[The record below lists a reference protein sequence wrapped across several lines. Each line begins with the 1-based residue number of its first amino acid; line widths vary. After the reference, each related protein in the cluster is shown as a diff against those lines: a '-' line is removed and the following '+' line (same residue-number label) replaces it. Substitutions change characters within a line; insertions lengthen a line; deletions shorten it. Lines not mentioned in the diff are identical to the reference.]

1 MKDISYKF
9 PNSEI
14 LIKNNEATKINSEIE
29 KEKIEEF
36 FRNYKI
42 DIDCK
47 EVYVSINSITYV
59 IDLKCKT
66 KVSTIKSYKE
76 DLMLIFNAIDIEFQV
91 AINGTTYLGIHLIK
105 YKDKIL
111 MLGDLI
117 QDKEFV
123 EAKQKIPIIIGKD
136 FNNKIV
142 IEDLAQLPHL
152 LVAGTTGT
160 GKSNFLSTIIVDIIY
175 KFKPSEVKLIL
186 VDTRKTNFQ
195 RFNTLP
201 HLLIPVITES
211 QKTIGALAYLIQEMS
226 NRYKLFENKKVDNI
240 DNYNKISE
248 EKLPRII
255 TIIEDFYDLMMETG
269 KEIEIYIQRLIQ
281 MCRAAGINIIIST
294 QRPSTNV
301 ITGVIKANIPTRIA
315 FKVPSQTDSKTIIDI
330 AGAEEL
336 LIYGDI
342 LFSKVG
348 EYKIKRV
355 QTPYISDKEIKDIMN
370 EIGINN
376 EFYYKAELLNTVNKN
391 DTDFDENYDI
401 DESNE
406 IDPLLLEAI
415 ECVIETGQ
423 ASASFI
429 QRRFKVGYAR
439 AERIMNQM
447 EEKGII
453 SGYEGS
459 RPRKV
464 FLKNDNINI
473 IENNNED
480 TNVKKMDNIETD
492 NISKIENEES
502 IFNKCWFWVLTIIF
516 VLIIIANI

>member
-1 MKDISYKF
+1 MEDISYKF

-14 LIKNNEATKINSEIE
+14 LIKNNEVSKINCEIE

-36 FRNYKI
+36 FKNYKI

-47 EVYVSINSITYV
+47 DVYVGINSITYV
-59 IDLKCKT
+59 IDLKCKN
-66 KVSTIKSYKE
+66 KVSTIKSYKD
-76 DLMLIFNAIDIEFQV
+76 DLMLIFNAIDVEFQV
-91 AINGTTYLGIHLIK
+91 AINGTAYLGIHLIK
-105 YKDKIL
+105 NKDKIL

-136 FNNKIV
+136 FNDKIV
-142 IEDLAQLPHL
+142 IEDLTQLPHL

-175 KFKPSEVKLIL
+175 KLKPSEVKLVL
-186 VDTRKTNFQ
+186 VDIRKTSFQ

-211 QKTIGALAYLIQEMS
+211 QKAIGVLAYLIQEMS

-240 DNYNKISE
+240 DSYNKISE

-255 TIIEDFYDLMMETG
+255 TIIEDFYDLMMDTG
-269 KEIEIYIQRLIQ
+269 KEIEIYIQKLIQ
-281 MCRAAGINIIIST
+281 MCRASGINIIISI

-301 ITGVIKANIPTRIA
+301 ITGVIKANIPSRIA
-315 FKVPSQTDSKTIIDI
+315 FKVPSQIDSKTIIDV

-342 LFSKVG
+342 IFSKVG
-348 EYKIKRV
+348 ECKIKRV
-355 QTPYISDKEIKDIMN
+355 QTPYISDKEIEDIIN
-370 EIGINN
+370 EIRINN
-376 EFYYKAELLNTVNKN
+376 ELYYNTELLKSVNEN
-391 DTDFDENYDI
+391 DNDFGENYNIEYEED
-401 DESNE
+401 E
-406 IDPLLLEAI
+406 IDSFLLEAI

-423 ASASFI
+423 ATTSFI

-439 AERIMNQM
+439 AGRIIDQM
-447 EEKGII
+447 EARGII
-453 SGYEGS
+453 SGYMGS
-459 RPRKV
+459 KPREVLITLEEWNK
-464 FLKNDNINI
+464 LN
-473 IENNNED
+473 
-480 TNVKKMDNIETD
+480 NVKGI
-492 NISKIENEES
+492 
-502 IFNKCWFWVLTIIF
+502 
-516 VLIIIANI
+516 